1 MGWLIAL
8 GVIALLL
15 TVPLGIGGTYSEAG
29 YQLYARIG
37 PVKLRLLPRQKKKK
51 TDKPKTQK
59 QSAPKEKKGGS
70 LSEFYPVIR
79 LVWDFLKKLR
89 KKLRVN
95 HLQLKITLAGGD
107 PADLALNYGRAWTA
121 VGNLM
126 PLLERFLVIKKR
138 DVQVLCDF
146 AGDKTLILAGGDV
159 TITVG
164 RILHLSLWHGLPV
177 LREFM
182 KIINKSKGGATI

>member
-8 GVIALLL
+8 GVIGLLL

-29 YQLYARIG
+29 YQLYAKIG
-37 PVKLRLLPRQKKKK
+37 PVKLRLLPRKKKK
-51 TDKPKTQK
+51 TEKKKPQQK
-59 QSAPKEKKGGS
+59 KSAPKEKKGGS
-70 LSEFYPVIR
+70 LSDFYPVIR
-79 LVWDFLKKLR
+79 LVWDFLGKVR
-89 KKLRVN
+89 RKLRVN
-95 HLQLKITLAGGD
+95 HLQLRITLAGGD

-126 PLLERFLVIKKR
+126 PRLERFLVIKKR
-138 DVQVLCDF
+138 DIEVLCDF

-164 RILHLSLWHGLPV
+164 RLLYLSLWHGLPV
-177 LREFM
+177 IREFM